1 MTGLDLATTVKGLMN
16 DRAKLIAYLH
26 AIVRDR
32 HAAEDLFQE
41 VVALAVQKHDE
52 IQDREHLP
60 LWARKAG
67 RNKALESLRKKK
79 YSPLTLDRD
88 VLDLLEAPWI
98 TLDRLDPEDEM
109 DHLRRCLDKL
119 APKTRRIVNLKYVEG
134 LSGIQIAE
142 LVGSRVHSVYV
153 ALTRA
158 HRSLQ
163 SCIGERRRL
172 EGHGHA

>member
-1 MTGLDLATTVKGLMN
+1 MT
-16 DRAKLIAYLH
+16 
-26 AIVRDR
+26 
-32 HAAEDLFQE
+32 
-41 VVALAVQKHDE
+41 
-52 IQDREHLP
+52 
-60 LWARKAG
+60 
-67 RNKALESLRKKK
+67 S
-79 YSPLTLDRD
+79 
-88 VLDLLEAPWI
+88 
-98 TLDRLDPEDEM
+98 PEDEM
-109 DHLRRCLDKL
+109 DHLRQCLDKL

-158 HRSLQ
+158 HRNLQ